1 MNSLLTCSIDDH
13 LQSNSW
19 NSSDLSPSQLS
30 DDDEFDAF
38 PASYPSFTE
47 SSEDS
52 IRDNTSFDETATNPS
67 DESEYQKK
75 SGDDDCFPF
84 NPQTTQ
90 QSAESLLES
99 TQKQEMWE
107 LAQRQNM
114 QDYTTVCANLQL
126 PLNIST
132 WTPDQTARWIH
143 HRVDARNLPLPSSFC
158 ISGVNLTKMTI
169 ADFDIIFPMGGD
181 QIHED
186 VQLWKQA
193 FETYASTH
201 GQSMQSGC
209 LTAADNGMMVK
220 QEWISNDRLQ
230 NDNNNYCSHQQPQQ
244 QQGLGGDQ
252 QHQQM
257 MYNQQMHHGYYHPQ
271 HQQQQH
277 HHQHPNALV
286 TQQQQQQHAMVPHQQ
301 QLMPGPPQS
310 MPHPPQQFF
319 PQFPVANSVPTDSE
333 SDGDEMNEDDDMSL
347 LPPPPYMP
355 EMMQQSLPRQPYHRT
370 GGNVHLWIFIRELL
384 ECPDQY
390 GGCVRWVDRL
400 AGTFKIEN
408 SQVLAQFWGIRKN
421 RSAMNY
427 DKLSRSLRQYYKK
440 GIIQK
445 PEKKQRLVYRFLPP
459 YNL

>member
-1 MNSLLTCSIDDH
+1 MSEI
-13 LQSNSW
+13 
-19 NSSDLSPSQLS
+19 
-30 DDDEFDAF
+30 AF
-38 PASYPSFTE
+38 NNAF
-47 SSEDS
+47 
-52 IRDNTSFDETATNPS
+52 
-67 DESEYQKK
+67 
-75 SGDDDCFPF
+75 
-84 NPQTTQ
+84 
-90 QSAESLLES
+90 
-99 TQKQEMWE
+99 
-107 LAQRQNM
+107 
-114 QDYTTVCANLQL
+114 
-126 PLNIST
+126 
-132 WTPDQTARWIH
+132 
-143 HRVDARNLPLPSSFC
+143 
-158 ISGVNLTKMTI
+158 
-169 ADFDIIFPMGGD
+169 
-181 QIHED
+181 
-186 VQLWKQA
+186 A

-445 PEKKQRLVYRFLPP
+445 PEKKQRLVYIMGIVYIVIAMIIWAVYDLEEAIEPVDLGLSNDDIA
-459 YNL
+459 YIDETDHCDQSNDDCNSVVTTDIVDTHL